1 MFSKNMSEAR
11 IMKLGQYT
19 IRGQKTKKPI
29 ERFFIIGL
37 EIQTQNRLI
46 ISDWEF
52 LGLDPE
58 SFRI

>member
-11 IMKLGQYT
+11 IMKLGHYT
-19 IRGQKTKKPI
+19 IRGRKTKKPI

-58 SFRI
+58 SFRV